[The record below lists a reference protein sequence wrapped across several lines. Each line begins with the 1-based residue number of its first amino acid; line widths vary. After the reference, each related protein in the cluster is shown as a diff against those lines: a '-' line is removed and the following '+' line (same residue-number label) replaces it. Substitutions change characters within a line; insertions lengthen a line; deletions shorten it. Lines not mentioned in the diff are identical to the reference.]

1 MLSDV
6 RWNNRAAVR
15 EVYKPVME
23 DAKDRGDRLVPSG
36 EKSALQGQLDTQAA
50 RNAGAADLKAA
61 EATRTNQSSGSL
73 TELALKSRGMTREQ
87 VSAQLKAQG
96 DSVSIDY
103 GNGLE
108 ASRKSGLTE
117 KDLQQTGQSRTEK
130 VSEKEL
136 LAQAAKEALIEQSRT
151 MQELETA
158 AKTDPVAEVLLG
170 FRRQA
175 EAMKPG
181 PDKERLTK
189 LAKEQAA
196 ELLAPRAIDDQ
207 ESCAVHDVPNGLSKL
222 LSGHVQYPD
231 KAVEGLRRL
240 SPEDLSKLAK
250 AFEMAGP
257 AAEASIKE
265 TSGEILRRTGE
276 SYKDTVLCG
285 INAAVG
291 LLEYDRDLLFNPEK
305 AREKAAGAGEVLG
318 LLMYHG
324 AVFSIKTGAY
334 AETVRQS
341 GDYSLP
347 LKHIPQVLNSWYER
361 QSPADQMAIIA
372 SVTGG
377 LHLNQSIGEMQKLRQ
392 PGAFT
397 GFLQEA
403 VDLLP
408 RNPEA
413 ERRAMEVLGGLV
425 KRAEP
430 VAEKA
435 AAAGGKISDVVQEV
449 QEKGIKEHIME
460 MREYFPEGKK
470 HRKGVT
476 EIAKE
481 QGISVKEVHQMTD
494 AQLELLRLERIE
506 EGYRTAFYKEYPHL
520 KNKGLEVHHALPQAL
535 LDKCPGMFKAKEIH
549 SLKYLSGIPKVAIN
563 GEDVHDIITASW
575 NKFLRQNEN
584 PTREQVIAHMRKLDE
599 EYGRYFVPPLGRG
612 AR

>member
-1 MLSDV
+1 MRGGLLSDV
-6 RWNNRAAVR
+6 RGNNRAAVR
-15 EVYKPVME
+15 EVCKPVME

-36 EKSALQGQLDTQAA
+36 EKNALQGQPDTQAA
-50 RNAGAADLKAA
+50 RNAGASDLKAA
-61 EATRTNQSSGSL
+61 EAIRTNKSDGSVNRLAGLDEQSKSF
-73 TELALKSRGMTREQ
+73 ELCYEDR
-87 VSAQLKAQG
+87 V
-96 DSVSIDY
+96 
-103 GNGLE
+103 
-108 ASRKSGLTE
+108 ASRTQNKNE
-117 KDLQQTGQSRTEK
+117 KQ
-130 VSEKEL
+130 L
-136 LAQAAKEALIEQSRT
+136 LAQVPTEALIEQSKT

-181 PDKERLTK
+181 PDKEKLTR

-207 ESCAVHDVPNGLSKL
+207 ESCGVHEVPSELNKP

-240 SPEDLSKLAK
+240 SPEDLNKLAK
-250 AFEMAGP
+250 AFEVAGP

-291 LLEYDRDLLFNPEK
+291 LLEYDRDLLINPEK

-361 QSPADQMAIIA
+361 QSPADQMAIVA
-372 SVTGG
+372 GVTGG
-377 LHLNQSIGEMQKLRQ
+377 LHLNQSLGEMQKLKK
-392 PGAFT
+392 PGAFSA
-397 GFLQEA
+397 FLQEA

-413 ERRAMEVLGGLV
+413 ERRAMEVLSGLV

-435 AAAGGKISDVVQEV
+435 GAAGGKITDVVKEV
-449 QEKGIKEHIME
+449 PEKGIKAHIME

-481 QGISVKEVHQMTD
+481 QGISVKEVHHMTD
-494 AQLELLRLERIE
+494 AQLALLRLERIE

-520 KNKGLEVHHALPQAL
+520 KKKGLEVHHALPQAL
-535 LDKCPGMFKAKEIH
+535 LDRHPGLFKAKEIH
-549 SLKYLSGIPKVAIN
+549 SLKYLSGIPNTATHN
-563 GEDVHDIITASW
+563 GKDVHDLITASW
-575 NKFLRQNEN
+575 KRFLEDNTS
-584 PTREQVIAHMRKLDE
+584 PTRQQVLDHMRKLDK
-599 EYGRYFVPPLGRG
+599 EYGRYFVPPLTKEVR
-612 AR
+612 